1 MMPCDRCAAAAEH
14 YHIIVEKD
22 MVTGVE
28 YDSGNG
34 YSRYLNKDE
43 YVVEYREKPKKPWP
57 FTRWKWP
64 SFRKAKPASED
75 WIKPKLYKGSANVD
89 AEDEDRS

>member
-43 YVVEYREKPKKPWP
+43 YVVEYREKPKK
-57 FTRWKWP
+57 TLAVHEVEMAILQK
-64 SFRKAKPASED
+64 SQAC
-75 WIKPKLYKGSANVD
+75 L
-89 AEDEDRS
+89 